1 MPKISVIIPVYN
13 CAKYLPMCLDSI
25 IYQTY
30 DNLEIICINDGSK
43 DNSGK
48 ILEQY
53 KQKDTRIKVIT
64 QHNQGQSIARN
75 KGIEA
80 ATGNYISF
88 IDGDDWVSLSLYQ
101 KFAKKLKE
109 IKQDI
114 DIYMFNACDY
124 YEKAQNLYLTQIF
137 NIKNWKPKQNQLY
150 VFDDCMNPFTGNMS
164 PCNKIYKTEFLK
176 EHNIRFTE
184 GLIFEDQ
191 LFFLQTFMPAKTIFI
206 NNENLY
212 MYRRENNSSTMNRIN
227 KNVFDIFKIINKMES
242 YLKNTN
248 NYEEYKYA
256 FFQHKYIQY
265 SFLFFKTPL
274 NHKPRFYDEM
284 KARLMLCEQ
293 ENLKKDICTRLV
305 NYDVYQDI
313 LKLNWFDFY
322 QKYKN
327 RRK

>member
-30 DNLEIICINDGSK
+30 KNLEIICINDGSK

-48 ILEQY
+48 ILGQY
-53 KQKDTRIKVIT
+53 AKKDPRIKVIT

-75 KGIEA
+75 EGIEA
-80 ATGNYISF
+80 ATGDYISF
-88 IDGDDWVSLSLYQ
+88 IDGDDWVSLCLYQ

-109 IKQDI
+109 IEQDI

-124 YEKAQNLYLTQIF
+124 YENPQNLYLTRCF
-137 NIKNWKPKQNQLY
+137 NIKNWKQKTNQIY
-150 VFDDCMNPFTGNMS
+150 VFDDCMNPFGGNMG
-164 PCNKIYKTEFLK
+164 PYNKIYKTQFLK
-176 EHNIRFTE
+176 ENKIKFTE

-191 LFFLQTFMPAKTIFI
+191 LFFLQTFIPAKAIFI
-206 NNENLY
+206 NNDALY
-212 MYRRENNSSTMNRIN
+212 MYRKQNSSSTMNSIN

-248 NYEEYKYA
+248 NYEEYRYA

-274 NHKPRFYDEM
+274 NLKSRFYDEM

-293 ENLKKDICTRLV
+293 ENFKLDICERLV
-305 NYDVYQDI
+305 NYDIYQDI

>member
-13 CAKYLPMCLDSI
+13 CAKYLPICLDSI

-43 DNSGK
+43 DNCAK

-64 QHNQGQSIARN
+64 QHNQGQSAARN
-75 KGIEA
+75 KGIET
-80 ATGNYISF
+80 ATGDYISF

-124 YEKAQNLYLTQIF
+124 YEKAQNLYLSQIF
-137 NIKNWKPKQNQLY
+137 NIKNWKPKQSNLY

-191 LFFLQTFMPAKTIFI
+191 LFFLQTFIPAKTIFI

-212 MYRRENNSSTMNRIN
+212 MYRRENNSSTMNSIN

>member
-13 CAKYLPMCLDSI
+13 CAKYLPICLDSI

-43 DNSGK
+43 DNCAK

-64 QHNQGQSIARN
+64 QHNQGQSAARN

-80 ATGNYISF
+80 ATGDYISF

-109 IKQDI
+109 INQDI

-137 NIKNWKPKQNQLY
+137 NIKNWKPKQSNLY

-191 LFFLQTFMPAKTIFI
+191 LFFLQTFIPAKTIFI

-212 MYRRENNSSTMNRIN
+212 MYRRENNSSTMNSIN

-327 RRK
+327 RRT

>member
-13 CAKYLPMCLDSI
+13 CAQYLPMCLDSI

-30 DNLEIICINDGSK
+30 ENLEIICINDGSK

-64 QHNQGQSIARN
+64 QNNQGQSAARN
-75 KGIEA
+75 KGIET
-80 ATGNYISF
+80 ATGDYISF

-124 YEKAQNLYLTQIF
+124 YEKAQNLYLSQIF
-137 NIKNWKPKQNQLY
+137 NIKNWKPKQSNLY

-191 LFFLQTFMPAKTIFI
+191 LFFLQTFIPAKTIFI

-212 MYRRENNSSTMNRIN
+212 MYRRENNSSTMNSIN

-274 NHKPRFYDEM
+274 NLKSRFYDEM

-305 NYDVYQDI
+305 NYDIYQDI

-327 RRK
+327 RRT